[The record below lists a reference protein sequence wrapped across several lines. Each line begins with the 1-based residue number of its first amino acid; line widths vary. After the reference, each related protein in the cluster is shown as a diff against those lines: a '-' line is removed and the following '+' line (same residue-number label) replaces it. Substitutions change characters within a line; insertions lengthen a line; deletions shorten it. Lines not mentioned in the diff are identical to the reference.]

1 MTTSIQL
8 LETMIDKGTMNASK
22 LTEFLAN
29 IGAGSMGQGIKE
41 IMDQCK
47 SFGFSNGYQL
57 GIREGAHNAFQ
68 EFLSYDQKRMVA
80 TCILCFAAG
89 TLATA
94 GGFWLYNKI
103 ANAKD
108 TCENESRDT
117 IVINA
122 DSKKEYE
129 VN

>member
-1 MTTSIQL
+1 MTTSVQL
-8 LETMIDKGTMNASK
+8 LETMIDQGAMNASDI
-22 LTEFLAN
+22 TEALAN
-29 IGAGSMGQGIKE
+29 IGRGSMGQGIKE

-47 SFGFSNGYQL
+47 SLGYSI

-68 EFLSYDQKRMVA
+68 EFLSDDRKRIAA
-80 TCILCFAAG
+80 TCVLCFAAG
-89 TLATA
+89 ALVTA
-94 GGFWLYNKI
+94 GGFWLHNKI

>member
-1 MTTSIQL
+1 MTTSVQL
-8 LETMIDKGTMNASK
+8 LETMIDQGTMNASN
-22 LTEFLAN
+22 LTEYLAN
-29 IGAGSMGQGIKE
+29 IGRGSMGQGIKE

-47 SFGFSNGYQL
+47 SLGYSI

-68 EFLSYDQKRMVA
+68 EFLSDDRKRIAA
-80 TCILCFAAG
+80 TCVLCFAAG
-89 TLATA
+89 ALVTA
-94 GGFWLYNKI
+94 GGFWLHNKI